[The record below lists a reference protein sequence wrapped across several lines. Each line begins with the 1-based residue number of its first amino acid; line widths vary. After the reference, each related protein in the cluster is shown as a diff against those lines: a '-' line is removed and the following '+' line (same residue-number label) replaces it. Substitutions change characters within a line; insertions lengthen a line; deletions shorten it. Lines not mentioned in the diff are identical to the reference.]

1 MSFLDNW
8 RNALQQ
14 TVNKANA
21 ESGRN
26 SGYIVNSPDS
36 VSPSQNSN
44 SPAQY
49 SKVFQDAFS
58 QVKEIPELKN
68 GFYKAMSDPRGTQ
81 LANLWVTWKDKNGN
95 FGEGAFLVDK
105 NSMEDGK
112 LNIFGYK
119 EYNPE
124 YGWNTN
130 VQNEWLHQLD
140 AGAAIDYFEK
150 IRKNGGKI
158 KMNTNNMRDWDKSEI
173 LWEKNR

>member
-1 MSFLDNW
+1 MSFIDNW
-8 RNALQQ
+8 RNALQE

-21 ESGRN
+21 ESGIK

-36 VSPSQNSN
+36 VSPIQNSR
-44 SPAQY
+44 SGAQY
-49 SKVFQDAFS
+49 NKRYQEFS
-58 QVKEIPELKN
+58 QAKEIPELKN
-68 GFYKAMSDPRGTQ
+68 GFYRAMAKPRETQ
-81 LANLWVTWKDKNGN
+81 LANLWVTWRDKNGN

-124 YGWNTN
+124 YGWNSN
-130 VQNEWLHQLD
+130 ARQEWLHQLD
-140 AGAAIDYFEK
+140 AGAAIDYFDK

-158 KMNTNNMRDWDKSEI
+158 KMNTDSMSDWDKSEI
-173 LWEKNR
+173 VWQRNH